1 MEGKQGLNEND
12 SEKKKLVRRCV
23 NLKQETYDEIDELL
37 EKSQSGNRNE
47 FIEKAVKFYIGF
59 LKTEKTE
66 SYLLSTFTAA
76 IQGTVNGAE
85 ERIVGMIY
93 KLAVELA
100 MLNRIVAYERN
111 FAESAL
117 GQIREIAEKEI
128 CMTEDENM
136 I

>member
-1 MEGKQGLNEND
+1 MNGND
-12 SEKKKLVRRCV
+12 YEKKKLVRRCV

-85 ERIVGMIY
+85 ERIMGVIY

-111 FAESAL
+111 FAESAID
-117 GQIREIAEKEI
+117 QIREIS
-128 CMTEDENM
+128 ENEVNSV
-136 I
+136 IDK

>member
-1 MEGKQGLNEND
+1 MNEND

-23 NLKQETYDEIDELL
+23 NLKKETYDEIDELL

>member
-1 MEGKQGLNEND
+1 MRNGK
-12 SEKKKLVRRCV
+12 EKTGFWIDATL
-23 NLKQETYDEIDELL
+23 LSEIDAML
-37 EKSQSGNRNE
+37 EKSQSGNRTE
-47 FIEKAVKFYIGF
+47 FVVKAIKFYIGF

-85 ERIVGMIY
+85 ERIMGVIY

-111 FAESAL
+111 FAESAID
-117 GQIREIAEKEI
+117 QIRYIAENEI
-128 CMTEDENM
+128 KTV
-136 I
+136 

>member
-1 MEGKQGLNEND
+1 MNGND
-12 SEKKKLVRRCV
+12 YEKKKLVRRCV

-85 ERIVGMIY
+85 GRIVGMIY

-100 MLNRIVAYERN
+100 MLNRIIAYDRN
-111 FAESAL
+111 FAESAIE
-117 GQIREIAEKEI
+117 QIRKISI
-128 CMTEDENM
+128 DELKG